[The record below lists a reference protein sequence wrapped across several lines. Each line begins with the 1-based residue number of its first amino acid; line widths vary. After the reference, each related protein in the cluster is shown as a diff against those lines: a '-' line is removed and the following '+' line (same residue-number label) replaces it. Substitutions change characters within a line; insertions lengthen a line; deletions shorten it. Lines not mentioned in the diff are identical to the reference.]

1 MSDVDDLKHRIREA
15 FADVLYPGDGQ
26 LVAHANYGDAYTWT
40 GEAFRGL
47 DDWRTL
53 DPTFLDEPLNGWG
66 NALSFFTPSAFRFYL
81 PAYLLADLD
90 KPLEQGSPYVA
101 LCFGLSVA
109 DQAKPTSRKTRQ
121 ETRHRGGQT
130 RFMLRSQHF
139 ADFTPWQAN
148 AVVAY
153 LRYVLQTRGMA
164 ESTREMITE
173 ALQLYWLK
181 HAEEPLEQRVGIN
194 KRNSKEEESTEK
206 RKAYHSGLAE

>member
-1 MSDVDDLKHRIREA
+1 MQDKEIAALKRRIREA
-15 FADVLYPGDGQ
+15 FADVPYPGDDY
-26 LVAHANYGDAYTWT
+26 LVAHANYGDAYTLT
-40 GEAFRGL
+40 KEAFRGL

-53 DPTFLDEPLNGWG
+53 DPTFLDESLDGWG
-66 NALSFFTPSAFRFYL
+66 SALSFFTPSAFRFYL

-90 KPLEQGSPYVA
+90 KPLEQGAPCVA
-101 LCFGLSVA
+101 LCFGLSVT

-121 ETRHRGGQT
+121 EARYRGGQT
-130 RFMLRSQHF
+130 TFELRSQRF
-139 ADFTPWQAN
+139 ADFTPSQAG

-181 HAEEPLEQRVGIN
+181 HAEEPSDYYYN
-194 KRNSKEEESTEK
+194 AES
-206 RKAYHSGLAE
+206 H